1 MSSIDLHSQIF
12 CYNALSN
19 ATIATDTTTV
29 GAIIDTAGYESCEFI
44 IKSGTRTDGT
54 YTPLIEESDDSGM
67 SGATA
72 VSDTFLVG
80 TEAAAAITA
89 SNALGRIGY
98 VGKKRYVRLSIV
110 STSVTSG
117 CTAFGAVAVLGN
129 ARTQPTTNN

>member
-1 MSSIDLHSQIF
+1 MSSIDLHSTIF

-19 ATIATDTTTV
+19 ATINSDTTTV

-54 YTPLIEESDDSGM
+54 FTPLIQDGDDSGL
-67 SGATA
+67 SDAAA

-110 STSVTSG
+110 STSVTTG
-117 CTAFGAVAVLGN
+117 CTSFGAVAVLGN
-129 ARTQPTTNN
+129 CRTQPTTNN

>member
-19 ATIATDTTTV
+19 ATIATNTTTV

-54 YTPLIEESDDSGM
+54 YTPLIQDGDDSGL
-67 SGATA
+67 SDAAA

>member
-12 CYNALSN
+12 CANALSN

-29 GAIIDTAGYESCEFI
+29 GAIIDTAGYESLEFI

-54 YTPLIEESDDSGM
+54 FTPLIQDGDDSGL
-67 SGATA
+67 SDAAA

-110 STSVTSG
+110 STSVTTG
-117 CTAFGAVAVLGN
+117 CTSFGAVAVLGN
-129 ARTQPTTNN
+129 CRTQPTTNN